1 MQEAVFRYLQN
12 EDTCRNIQLLEY
24 FGEQS
29 EKPCGVCSNCIA
41 KLPPPK
47 VDKKEVKKAVWSLL
61 KSKPITPN
69 ELLIALPFPEKD
81 INKVLEELLY
91 MQKIAYNN
99 CNELVVNS

>member
-1 MQEAVFRYLQN
+1 M
-12 EDTCRNIQLLEY
+12 EY
-24 FGEQS
+24 VQ
-29 EKPCGVCSNCIA
+29 IA

-47 VDKKEVKKAVWSLL
+47 VDKKEVKEAVWSLL

-69 ELLIALPFPEKD
+69 ELLIALPFPAKD